1 MFWLVYAITCALLH
15 QVLAAHYQTACTP
28 SWWLPRD
35 PSGYCGLLHRGLQV
49 LGASP
54 LLAAAAVD
62 RAVPRLPALTAA

>member
-1 MFWLVYAITCALLH
+1 MFWLFYAITCALLH
-15 QVLAAHYQTACTP
+15 TVLASHYQHACAP

-35 PSGYCGLLHRGLQV
+35 ASGYCGLLHRGLQV

-62 RAVPRLPALTAA
+62 RVAPRLPPLAAQ